1 MEAKEFLR
9 QYRNLL
15 AEIDNMEAEVEKLR
29 NEAATIRM
37 RNDDERVQSSLI
49 GDKTGEYATK
59 IADMTIEIMGVRSK
73 AIEKMRE
80 VSRVISL
87 VENPDYKELL
97 HMRYVRCLTFEKI
110 AVKTERSYRH
120 VIRLHGGALLE
131 IKKILEKM

>member
-1 MEAKEFLR
+1 MR

-59 IADMTIEIMGVRSK
+59 IADMTIEIMGVRSE

-87 VENPDYKELL
+87 VENPNYKELL

>member
-59 IADMTIEIMGVRSK
+59 IADMTIEIMGVRSE

-87 VENPDYKELL
+87 VENPNYKELL

>member
-49 GDKTGEYATK
+49 SDQ
-59 IADMTIEIMGVRSK
+59 DRGVCH
-73 AIEKMRE
+73 E
-80 VSRVISL
+80 
-87 VENPDYKELL
+87 D
-97 HMRYVRCLTFEKI
+97 C
-110 AVKTERSYRH
+110 
-120 VIRLHGGALLE
+120 
-131 IKKILEKM
+131 

>member
-1 MEAKEFLR
+1 MR

-80 VSRVISL
+80 ISRIISL
-87 VENPDYKELL
+87 VENPDYKKLL
-97 HMRYVRCLTFEKI
+97 HMRYVRCLKWEEI
-110 AVKTERSYRH
+110 AVGINHNYRWTL
-120 VIRLHGGALLE
+120 RLHGKAL
-131 IKKILEKM
+131 KKIEEILNRP

>member
-1 MEAKEFLR
+1 MR

-49 GDKTGEYATK
+49 SDKTGEYATK
-59 IADMTIEIMGVRSK
+59 IADMTIEIMGV
-73 AIEKMRE
+73 
-80 VSRVISL
+80 SRIISL
-87 VENPDYKELL
+87 VENPDYKKLL

-131 IKKILEKM
+131 ISKILEKM

>member
-49 GDKTGEYATK
+49 SD
-59 IADMTIEIMGVRSK
+59 
-73 AIEKMRE
+73 
-80 VSRVISL
+80 
-87 VENPDYKELL
+87 
-97 HMRYVRCLTFEKI
+97 
-110 AVKTERSYRH
+110 
-120 VIRLHGGALLE
+120 
-131 IKKILEKM
+131 